1 VPVRVFTEKTGEGRT
16 VLRRRAIVVNSSLGD
31 WSRNE
36 TLEGLFASEHCLCP
50 GCNGTLQ
57 GTCTPCV
64 PLTPNCDVQPP
75 EFKCWATIYKP
86 VMSQW
91 AYKIDVERVR
101 FQRDYATVINWDIVI
116 SLIVFGVLGLL
127 LLIFAVVLQIPQQ
140 IFGEAFRSNPNTAP
154 LGQVGASRKRVGPW

>member
-1 VPVRVFTEKTGEGRT
+1 
-16 VLRRRAIVVNSSLGD
+16 
-31 WSRNE
+31 
-36 TLEGLFASEHCLCP
+36 
-50 GCNGTLQ
+50 
-57 GTCTPCV
+57 
-64 PLTPNCDVQPP
+64 
-75 EFKCWATIYKP
+75 
-86 VMSQW
+86 MSQW